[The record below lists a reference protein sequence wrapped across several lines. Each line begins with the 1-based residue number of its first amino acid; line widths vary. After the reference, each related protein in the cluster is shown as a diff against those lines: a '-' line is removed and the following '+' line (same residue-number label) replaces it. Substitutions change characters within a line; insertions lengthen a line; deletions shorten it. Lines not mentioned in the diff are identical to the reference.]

1 MTVAT
6 GRAACSWS
14 DCMKGQPGC
23 RREETIEQVSPKDAV
38 SEEGNGGL
46 GRLLRGVAFDQQ
58 VIVAALFVVIFLGF
72 SLFLPG
78 FFTIGNLLTLMRTVA
93 VLGILGLGMAI
104 VVIGRG
110 IDLSMIAS
118 LAVPSA
124 VVLGVASAGYG
135 VGVALA
141 CGVLFA
147 VGIGILNG
155 FLVAYAEI
163 PPLFTTLAVGI
174 GVAGIGQSGL
184 FEYEIVPWPASLNGI
199 AWIGQGA
206 VWGIPYSVLA
216 FAAAAV
222 CVAVFLRRTRLGL
235 FVYSIGDNQSA
246 ARITGIS
253 VRPMVILQYVLSACI
268 ALFAGLVLSASSSNM
283 DTRIFNLTWIYDVIL
298 VVVLGGIGLSGG
310 RGGVLN
316 VVVGTLLIGTIV
328 NGMTILDVSFEM
340 QNFIKGMV
348 LLAALSLD
356 SVVNPRNEE
365 TAQQGDI

>member
-1 MTVAT
+1 MSLSGA
-6 GRAACSWS
+6 
-14 DCMKGQPGC
+14 
-23 RREETIEQVSPKDAV
+23 
-38 SEEGNGGL
+38 
-46 GRLLRGVAFDQQ
+46 LRGIAFDQQ
-58 VIVAALFVVIFLGF
+58 VIVGVLFALIFIGF
-72 SLFLPG
+72 SVFLSG

-124 VVLGVASAGYG
+124 VVLAVAGAGYG
-135 VGVALA
+135 VGVSLA
-141 CGVLFA
+141 AGILFAIAIGVL
-147 VGIGILNG
+147 NG
-155 FLVAYAEI
+155 VLVAYAEI
-163 PPLFTTLAVGI
+163 PALFTTLAVGI

-199 AWIGQGA
+199 AWIGQGSLF
-206 VWGIPYSVLA
+206 GIPYSVLA

-222 CVAVFLRRTRLGL
+222 IVAIFLRRTRLGL
-235 FVYSIGDNQSA
+235 FVYSVGDNLNT
-246 ARITGIS
+246 ARIAGIP
-253 VRPMVILQYVLSACI
+253 VRPMIVLQYILSACI

-310 RGGVLN
+310 RGGVFN
-316 VVVGTLLIGTIV
+316 VILGTLLIGTIV
-328 NGMTILDVSFEM
+328 NGMTILNVSFEM

-356 SVVNPRNEE
+356 SIINPRNEE

>member
-1 MTVAT
+1 M
-6 GRAACSWS
+6 
-14 DCMKGQPGC
+14 
-23 RREETIEQVSPKDAV
+23 SPKDV
-38 SEEGNGGL
+38 ISKGISGGF
-46 GRLLRGVAFDQQ
+46 RQLLSGVIFDQQ
-58 VIVAALFVVIFLGF
+58 RIVAALFVVIFLGF

-78 FFTIGNLLTLMRTVA
+78 FLTIANVLTLMRTVA

-118 LAVPSA
+118 MAVPSA
-124 VVLGVASAGYG
+124 VVLSVAKAGYG
-135 VGVALA
+135 VGTALT

-174 GVAGIGQSGL
+174 GVAGVGQSGL

-199 AWIGQGA
+199 AWIGQGV
-206 VWGIPYSVLA
+206 VWGIPYSVVA
-216 FAAAAV
+216 FGVAAA

-235 FVYSIGDNQSA
+235 FIYAIGDNQGA

-253 VRPMVILQYVLSACI
+253 VRPIIVIQYVLSACV

-298 VVVLGGIGLSGG
+298 VVVLGGISLSGG

-316 VVVGTLLIGTIV
+316 VLVGTILIGTII

-340 QNFIKGMV
+340 QNLIKGMV
-348 LLAALSLD
+348 LLVALSID

-365 TAQQGDI
+365 TSQQGDI